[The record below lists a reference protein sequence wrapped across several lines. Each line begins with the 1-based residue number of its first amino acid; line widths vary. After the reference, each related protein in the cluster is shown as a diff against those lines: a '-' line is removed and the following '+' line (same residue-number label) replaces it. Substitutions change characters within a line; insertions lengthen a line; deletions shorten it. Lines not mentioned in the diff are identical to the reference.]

1 MTKYHHHNPP
11 VEACRDRYL
20 FVPTF
25 VPRDHFTNVPNKEFT
40 EFKRVANDNSGY
52 HLNKVSQLPNFDY
65 NVLPENDMNDEAYRL
80 YNAKNP

>member
-1 MTKYHHHNPP
+1 
-11 VEACRDRYL
+11 VS
-20 FVPTF
+20 
-25 VPRDHFTNVPNKEFT
+25 EFT
-40 EFKRVANDNSGY
+40 EFKKVADDSSGY